1 MKKLN
6 AVVAVEK
13 TIKASTTREIT
24 DIYHKFQKSDLFNG
38 FTKTYTPK
46 DEESEIYAPENKKV
60 ICNASD
66 MLIELS
72 NKLTNLFD
80 ITLTKDVGNTLA
92 KADIIVDGVT
102 IAHDVPSTFIIFLE
116 KQLVH
121 IRTELNSIPTLD
133 INEDWIKDT
142 NSDLYKTESI
152 ETNKM
157 KKVPMR
163 FVKYE
168 ATKEHP
174 AQVETLFND
183 VPVGTWNTIKQSGA
197 MTIPDKKRLLNNIEK
212 LINSVKVARETAN
225 SQEVESKQIG
235 DAIFAYLLK

>member
-1 MKKLN
+1 MEKLN
-6 AVVAVEK
+6 AVIAVEK
-13 TIKASTTREIT
+13 SIKSMTNREET
-24 DIYHKFQKSDLFNG
+24 DIYHKFQKQDLFNG
-38 FTKTYTPK
+38 FSKTYTPK
-46 DEESEIYAPENKKV
+46 DEEGEVYAPENKKV
-60 ICNASD
+60 VCNAAD

-72 NKLTNLFD
+72 NTLTNLFD
-80 ITLTKDVGNTLA
+80 ITLTKDTGNTIA
-92 KADIIVDGVT
+92 KADIIVDGIT
-102 IAHDVPSTFIIFLE
+102 IASNVPSTFIVFLE
-116 KQLVH
+116 KKLND
-121 IRTELNSIPTLD
+121 IRTNINSIPTLD

-197 MTIPDKKRLLNNIEK
+197 MAIPDKKRLLKNIEK

-225 SQEVESKQIG
+225 SQEIEKKQIG